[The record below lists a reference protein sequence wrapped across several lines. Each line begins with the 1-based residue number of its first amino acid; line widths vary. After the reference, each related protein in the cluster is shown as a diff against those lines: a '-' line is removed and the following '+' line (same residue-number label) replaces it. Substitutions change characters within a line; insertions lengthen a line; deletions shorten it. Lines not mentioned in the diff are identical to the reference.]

1 MAAGTDRVAG
11 KIAMVTGA
19 ASGIGREIAW
29 VLAAQGAVVLV
40 ADIEEAA
47 ALAVVAEIGA
57 EGGQAEPVGLDV
69 TEEEQWVAALDG
81 AVRRHGR
88 LDVLV
93 NNAGIFAAGDTI
105 EEVTL
110 ESWRRVQAVNAEG
123 PMLGCKHAVRV
134 MKASG
139 GGSIV
144 NMSSVA
150 GLIGAPHL
158 ASYCASKG
166 AVRLLTKSVALHCAR
181 QGYGIR
187 CNSVHP
193 SYVDTP

>member
-57 EGGQAEPVGLDV
+57 EGGQAEPDGLDV
-69 TEEEQWVAALDG
+69 TEEEQWVAALDVE
-81 AVRRHGR
+81 VRRHGR

-93 NNAGIFAAGDTI
+93 TNAGIFDAGDTI
-105 EEVTL
+105 EEVTV
-110 ESWRRVQAVNAEG
+110 ESWRQVQADR
-123 PMLGCKHAVRV
+123 KR
-134 MKASG
+134 G
-139 GGSIV
+139 G
-144 NMSSVA
+144 
-150 GLIGAPHL
+150 
-158 ASYCASKG
+158 
-166 AVRLLTKSVALHCAR
+166 
-181 QGYGIR
+181 
-187 CNSVHP
+187 
-193 SYVDTP
+193 

>member
-69 TEEEQWVAALDG
+69 TEEGERVGALDG
-81 AVRRHGR
+81 RGRRPGR
-88 LDVLV
+88 LGVSV
-93 NNAGIFAAGDTI
+93 NNAGTFAP
-105 EEVTL
+105 
-110 ESWRRVQAVNAEG
+110 G
-123 PMLGCKHAVRV
+123 P
-134 MKASG
+134 
-139 GGSIV
+139 
-144 NMSSVA
+144 
-150 GLIGAPHL
+150 
-158 ASYCASKG
+158 
-166 AVRLLTKSVALHCAR
+166 
-181 QGYGIR
+181 
-187 CNSVHP
+187 
-193 SYVDTP
+193 